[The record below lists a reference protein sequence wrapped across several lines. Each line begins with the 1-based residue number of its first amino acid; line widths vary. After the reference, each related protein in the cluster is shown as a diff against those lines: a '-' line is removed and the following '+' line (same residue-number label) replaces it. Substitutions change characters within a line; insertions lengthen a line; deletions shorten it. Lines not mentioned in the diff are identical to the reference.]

1 MQYKKIII
9 GTRGSKLAIWQAQW
23 VKSSLLAL
31 YPRLSVELRIIKT
44 TGDIVFDTPLSE
56 IPDNAF
62 FTREIENHLLDGS
75 IDLAVHSLKD
85 LPAESTPGL
94 RLAAV
99 TARVDPA
106 DVLISKGD
114 LTLEQLPKNAVILT
128 GAPRRRAQLLHYR
141 PDLHIADVRG
151 NVPTRLRKLD
161 ESNAHALIIAAAGL
175 IRLDLQ
181 SRITQRLAPAD
192 FPPAPG
198 QGALALEI
206 RSDDTATA
214 ELLISLNDHHSRCA
228 TTAERTVLSHLRA
241 GCRVPIGAYA
251 RIEDRELSLLT
262 QLFDTDG
269 QNLLTACA
277 AGPTESP
284 EQLGRLVAQQLLD
297 QGARKILDNI
307 TS

>member
-31 YPRLSVELRIIKT
+31 HPRLSVELRIIKT
-44 TGDIVFDTPLSE
+44 TGDIVFDTPLSK

-85 LPAESTPGL
+85 LPADSTPNL

-181 SRITQRLAPAD
+181 SCITQRLDPAD

-206 RSDDTATA
+206 RSNDTITA
-214 ELLISLNDHHSRCA
+214 ELLASLNDPDSRCA
-228 TTAERTVLSHLRA
+228 TTAERAVLAYLRA
-241 GCRVPIGAYA
+241 GCQVPIGVYA
-251 RIEDRELSLLT
+251 RIKDHELSLRA
-262 QLFDTDG
+262 QLLDTNG
-269 QNLLTACA
+269 QNQLTAYA
-277 AGPTESP
+277 AGPTEAP
-284 EQLGRLVAQQLLD
+284 EQLGCRAAQQLLG
-297 QGARKILDNI
+297 QGAQKILDNI
-307 TS
+307 T